1 LISNYFPL
9 LVFLIV
15 IAAIFRDDFSFTL
28 LYLFAGAFAI
38 GSWWSRR
45 SLPAI
50 NYRRQ
55 YTKRVFLGEEVN
67 VTLFITNSGWLPIP
81 WVRVHEGL
89 PVELS
94 GPESFQRVTSF
105 SSRENKEYSY
115 KIEARRRGY
124 YAIGPLFL
132 YSSDILGLSSSDLRR
147 EGEAEHLTVY
157 PKIIPLTNIAFP
169 SQSPMGTLRHH
180 RPIFEDPTR
189 VLGKRDYVAGD
200 SLRRVDWKSTAVSG
214 RMQVKLFEPSIAL
227 ENVIFL
233 NLNRD
238 DYFYRTRIAS
248 TELAIVVAAS
258 MANWIVN
265 KQQTVGLFVN
275 GKDPLNLGEDPQYI
289 PARSGKGNL
298 MRILDV
304 LARIQM
310 DERPNFSESFRNI
323 QVHLPWGT
331 TITIISGSADDA
343 LIQELYQARKVG
355 LSVNLILAGM
365 IPNAKGIQHQASFFG
380 IPVLNIAKEQDM
392 DIWRQ

>member
-1 LISNYFPL
+1 
-9 LVFLIV
+9 
-15 IAAIFRDDFSFTL
+15 
-28 LYLFAGAFAI
+28 
-38 GSWWSRR
+38 
-45 SLPAI
+45 
-50 NYRRQ
+50 
-55 YTKRVFLGEEVN
+55 
-67 VTLFITNSGWLPIP
+67 
-81 WVRVHEGL
+81 
-89 PVELS
+89 
-94 GPESFQRVTSF
+94 
-105 SSRENKEYSY
+105 
-115 KIEARRRGY
+115 
-124 YAIGPLFL
+124 
-132 YSSDILGLSSSDLRR
+132 
-147 EGEAEHLTVY
+147 
-157 PKIIPLTNIAFP
+157 
-169 SQSPMGTLRHH
+169 
-180 RPIFEDPTR
+180 
-189 VLGKRDYVAGD
+189 
-200 SLRRVDWKSTAVSG
+200 
-214 RMQVKLFEPSIAL
+214 MQVKLFEPSIAL